1 NSDDAKI
8 NLNLSRVRAGQQTA
22 QTASADG
29 RFIHSGVNA
38 ALVHIRCK
46 YSKQLADRAEAAH
59 QTVPKITIHP
69 VGQTR
74 ARPGESDNRSRVQ
87 LIDPHLVCEESEQC
101 GLCVLKWIN
110 FCSSISI
117 LLASFAI
124 KPNAER
130 DPTAN
135 EHERNE
141 KHWLNEVRN
150 VEVNRF
156 TREIIIHPWPRG
168 CEHDAQEDRADRQH
182 NKRLCHHPRTFV
194 RGLCAAPAIPKKAVD
209 HLPRNI
215 ERRENDPRQ
224 HQVIRCM
231 RSRPML
237 AGMKNFFLGPAA
249 GEKEWNAAQ
258 CQHANGV
265 RSKRHRHETAQTAH
279 FAYVLFTMAP
289 VNYGSRAEK
298 QKRLEKTVR
307 Q

>member
-1 NSDDAKI
+1 VKWVS
-8 NLNLSRVRAGQQTA
+8 
-22 QTASADG
+22 
-29 RFIHSGVNA
+29 
-38 ALVHIRCK
+38 
-46 YSKQLADRAEAAH
+46 
-59 QTVPKITIHP
+59 
-69 VGQTR
+69 
-74 ARPGESDNRSRVQ
+74 
-87 LIDPHLVCEESEQC
+87 C
-101 GLCVLKWIN
+101 GGT
-110 FCSSISI
+110 ISI
-117 LLASFAI
+117 KQARFAI

-150 VEVNRF
+150 VEVSRF
-156 TREIIIHPWPRG
+156 TLKIIIHPWPRRG
-168 CEHDAQEDRADRQH
+168 EHDAQEDRADRQH
-182 NKRLCHHPRTFV
+182 NKRHRHHTRTFV
-194 RGLCAAPAIPKKAVD
+194 RGLRGAPAIPEKDVD
-209 HLPRNI
+209 HLPRHI
-215 ERRENDPRQ
+215 ERRENDARQ